1 MDSFNAK
8 CLKIEKQKDG
18 RWKES
23 FEQIHNSKEM
33 IELVGD
39 GVEQVN
45 ISKYIKLYYSIEGIE
60 KWNGVQSTYKNDSIT
75 EYMGSPLLLVECDD
89 NVPIDITK
97 ETIDTIKANLV
108 LF

>member
-18 RWKES
+18 SWKES

-33 IELVGD
+33 IDLVGD

-60 KWNGVQSTYKNDSIT
+60 KWNGVQSTYKNDNLM
-75 EYMGSPLLLVECDD
+75 EYMASPLLLVECDD
-89 NVPIDITK
+89 TVPIDITH
-97 ETIDTIKANLV
+97 ETIEEIKSHLM